1 MWFHDIQEIPQI
13 AKRAGTSIFVM
24 PNDIPVDIK
33 NAIIIQPGIKTVITI
48 DQVKEALGR
57 LNLKQSED
65 QFVIIRPADKLGLDA
80 ANTLLKNLE
89 EPGEYVHFVLITEMP
104 SKLLPTIL
112 SRATIYFLRNTNS
125 FKLEIDANDKEIEFA
140 KKLIAGKPTDL
151 VDFAE
156 NTAKK
161 KSARDEALKYLSL
174 AIEILEK
181 SYFITNKEMFIRKIP
196 KFLKAYENIN
206 KNGHV
211 KLHLVADLC

>member
-1 MWFHDIQEIPQI
+1 MWFRDLSEIPQI
-13 AKRAGTSIFVM
+13 ARRAGTSIFVM
-24 PNDIPVDIK
+24 PNDLPIDIK
-33 NAIIIQPGIKTVITI
+33 DAILLQPDAKTVITI
-48 DQVKEALGR
+48 DQVKETFSR
-57 LNLKQSED
+57 LSLKQFND

-89 EPGEYVHFVLITEMP
+89 EPSEHIHYILITEMP

-112 SRATIYFLRNTNS
+112 SRAAIYFLKDVNN
-125 FKLEIDANDKEIEFA
+125 FKLEIDANDKEKELA

-156 NTAKK
+156 KTAKK
-161 KSARDEALKYLSL
+161 KSAREEALNILSL

-181 SYFITNKEMFIRKIP
+181 SYFMTRKDIFIKKIP
-196 KFLKAYENIN
+196 KFLKAYENISR
-206 KNGHV
+206 NGHV